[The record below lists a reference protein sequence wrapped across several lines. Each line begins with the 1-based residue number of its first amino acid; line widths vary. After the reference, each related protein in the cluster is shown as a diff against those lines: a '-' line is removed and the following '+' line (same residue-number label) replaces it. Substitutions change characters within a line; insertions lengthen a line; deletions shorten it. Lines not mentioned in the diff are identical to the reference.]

1 MGKSFVGRPSSMRSM
16 RRVLV
21 QDLLVLVV
29 GMAALILGISWH
41 EQQVALRQQ
50 ADARAAAALRQ
61 LDATLGADL
70 KNVQIQGAVLRAWWA
85 SGLLD
90 PTEPV
95 QAARLVAPLLDAQ
108 EAVTSL
114 NLARADGRS
123 LLFLKQ
129 GGAWSLR
136 ELQPRSAGAR
146 VRWMRLDTEGRILHT
161 ESWTPMNYD
170 PRTRLWYRLGAAA
183 SEPVWTE
190 AYPFYTTH
198 DPGITFCLPVRDA
211 HANLAGVAA
220 LDFMLD
226 DLTAAVWEAQPTTHS
241 RCVVV
246 DDHNRTLILPKE
258 DAFISPPARRAAF
271 LRPVTAAFLGQ
282 MAPLLSQAPPRGI
295 GSFHYGGSGY
305 IGRVRMLQGLPGIH
319 WRLVM
324 MIPEEDLMGPARR
337 RALGLLL
344 LSLATL
350 GLAVWRIRRLAD
362 RAATPLSRLEGIA
375 EALGQPELP
384 PPVESDIREIRRLD
398 EALRQAQ
405 ADLIEQT
412 QLRRQLE
419 HSQRMET
426 VGTLAGG
433 IAHDVNNQL
442 AAILGQLHLCRE
454 LLPEGHAVLARL
466 ERAETA
472 TRRCAQT
479 TKALLAFS
487 HQSRPEL
494 KRLNLNALVEE
505 TSVILD
511 RLLGG
516 RIRLILHLER
526 ALPAIRGDAVQ
537 LEQVLMNLAVNA
549 RDAMPDGGTLEL
561 GTGRN
566 EAGEVLLEVQD
577 SGTGIPAAALP
588 HLFEPFFTT
597 KEQGKG
603 TGLGLAMVFGIVK
616 AHQGRI
622 QAENVP
628 GGGALF
634 RITLPAAGR
643 ADDSSPSAPRQLRTE
658 TRLAGVRVLVAED
671 EALLR
676 DMLGDA
682 LTMARAQVTTVPDGA
697 MAWRAWQMATFDLVL
712 SDHRMPDCTGYE
724 LLQRI
729 RATGSTVPFILVS
742 GQGLESFEAA
752 LAQDPAVRLLPKPFE
767 MPRLLQVMGEM
778 LANRSAP

>member
-1 MGKSFVGRPSSMRSM
+1 MRSM
-16 RRVLV
+16 RRLLL
-21 QDLLVLVV
+21 QDLLVLAV
-29 GMAALILGISWH
+29 GMVALILGISWH
-41 EQQVALRQQ
+41 EQQLALRQQ
-50 ADARAAAALRQ
+50 ADARAAASLRQ
-61 LDATLGADL
+61 LDEALRSDL
-70 KNVQIQGAVLRAWWA
+70 EDVQEQGDVIRTWWA
-85 SGLLD
+85 SGLMD
-90 PTEPV
+90 PTLPA
-95 QAARLVAPLLDAQ
+95 QAARLLAPLLDSQ
-108 EAVTSL
+108 QAVTSL

-123 LLFLKQ
+123 LLFLKM

-136 ELQPRSAGAR
+136 ELRPNGTGAR
-146 VRWMRLDTEGRILHT
+146 IRWMRLDAQGRILHT
-161 ESWTPMNYD
+161 EAWTPMDYD
-170 PRTRLWYRLGAAA
+170 PRTRPWYQLGAAA
-183 SEPVWTE
+183 QAPLWTK

-198 DPGITFCLPVRDA
+198 DPGITFCLPIRDA

-226 DLTAAVWEAQPTTHS
+226 DLTSAVWEAQPTAHS

-246 DDHNRTLILPKE
+246 DDQNRALILPKE
-258 DAFISPPARRAAF
+258 DAFISQTARRAAF
-271 LRPVTAAFLGQ
+271 LRPVSATFLGQ
-282 MAPLLSQAPPRGI
+282 MAPLLGQALPSGFRF
-295 GSFHYGGSGY
+295 FHYQGSGY
-305 IGRVRMLQGLPGIH
+305 IGRVRTLQGLPGLH
-319 WRLVM
+319 WRLVL

-337 RALGLLL
+337 RLLGLLL

-362 RAATPLSRLEGIA
+362 RAATPLSRLESIA

-384 PPVESDIREIRRLD
+384 PPVDSDIREIRRLD
-398 EALRQAQ
+398 GALRQAQ
-405 ADLIEQT
+405 ADLTEQT
-412 QLRRQLE
+412 LLRRQLE

-454 LLPEGHAVLARL
+454 LLPEGHAVLTRL

-494 KRLNLNALVEE
+494 KRLNLNTLVEE
-505 TSVILD
+505 TSVILE

-516 RIRLILHLER
+516 RIRLTLHLDR

-549 RDAMPDGGTLEL
+549 RDAMPEGGTLEL
-561 GTGRN
+561 GTGQN
-566 EAGEVLLEVQD
+566 DAGEVLLEVQD
-577 SGTGIPAAALP
+577 SGTGIPEAALP

-622 QAENVP
+622 QAENPP

-643 ADDSSPSAPRQLRTE
+643 ADDSTPPAPLQLRAE

-671 EALLR
+671 ESLLR
-676 DMLGDA
+676 DMLADA
-682 LTMARAQVTTVPDGA
+682 LTMARAQVTAVPDGA

-742 GQGLESFEAA
+742 GQGLEGFEAA
-752 LAQDPAVRLLPKPFE
+752 LARDSAVRLLPKPFE
-767 MPRLLQVMGEM
+767 MPRLMQLMGEM

>member
-1 MGKSFVGRPSSMRSM
+1 
-16 RRVLV
+16 
-21 QDLLVLVV
+21 
-29 GMAALILGISWH
+29 
-41 EQQVALRQQ
+41 
-50 ADARAAAALRQ
+50 
-61 LDATLGADL
+61 
-70 KNVQIQGAVLRAWWA
+70 
-85 SGLLD
+85 
-90 PTEPV
+90 
-95 QAARLVAPLLDAQ
+95 
-108 EAVTSL
+108 
-114 NLARADGRS
+114 
-123 LLFLKQ
+123 
-129 GGAWSLR
+129 
-136 ELQPRSAGAR
+136 
-146 VRWMRLDTEGRILHT
+146 
-161 ESWTPMNYD
+161 
-170 PRTRLWYRLGAAA
+170 
-183 SEPVWTE
+183 
-190 AYPFYTTH
+190 
-198 DPGITFCLPVRDA
+198 
-211 HANLAGVAA
+211 
-220 LDFMLD
+220 
-226 DLTAAVWEAQPTTHS
+226 
-241 RCVVV
+241 
-246 DDHNRTLILPKE
+246 
-258 DAFISPPARRAAF
+258 
-271 LRPVTAAFLGQ
+271 
-282 MAPLLSQAPPRGI
+282 
-295 GSFHYGGSGY
+295 
-305 IGRVRMLQGLPGIH
+305 
-319 WRLVM
+319 
-324 MIPEEDLMGPARR
+324 
-337 RALGLLL
+337 
-344 LSLATL
+344 
-350 GLAVWRIRRLAD
+350 
-362 RAATPLSRLEGIA
+362 
-375 EALGQPELP
+375 
-384 PPVESDIREIRRLD
+384 
-398 EALRQAQ
+398 
-405 ADLIEQT
+405 
-412 QLRRQLE
+412 
-419 HSQRMET
+419 
-426 VGTLAGG
+426 TLAGG

-454 LLPEGHAVLARL
+454 LLPEGHTVLARL

-505 TSVILD
+505 TSVILE

-516 RIRLILHLER
+516 RIRLILHLDR

-549 RDAMPDGGTLEL
+549 RDAMPEGGTLEL

-622 QAENVP
+622 QAENMP

-643 ADDSSPSAPRQLRTE
+643 ADDSSPSAPRHLRAE

-682 LTMARAQVTTVPDGA
+682 LTMARAQVTAVPDGA

-742 GQGLESFEAA
+742 GQGLESFETT

-778 LANRSAP
+778 LANRPAP